1 MSVHEGLTSVARE
14 ITREYQCF
22 VSVHERLTS
31 VVREI
36 TRDYQCFASVHE
48 GLTSVA
54 REITRDYQCF
64 ASVHE
69 RLTSVLGAFTRDC
82 ERFASVYERLTSVS
96 GAFTREYER
105 SRVNVIGHLSMRD
118 GLPATSACVCQS
130 RWADGYI
137 FLRRFEK
144 CPQCPLESIA
154 KVRLLDVPG
163 NSYIFSNGFSRAIR
177 PVGDRCA
184 VHEEHEVSRRRSC
197 SQARARRLTLD
208 GSTAPA

>member
-1 MSVHEGLTSVARE
+1 M
-14 ITREYQCF
+14 
-22 VSVHERLTS
+22 HERFERIPVFCERTRALDE
-31 VVREI
+31 RAF
-36 TRDYQCFASVHE
+36 TRDCE
-48 GLTSVA
+48 
-54 REITRDYQCF
+54 RF

-69 RLTSVLGAFTRDC
+69 RLTSLGAFTRDC
-82 ERFASVYERLTSVS
+82 ERFANVYERLTSVS

-118 GLPATSACVCQS
+118 GLPATSACVSQS

-208 GSTAPA
+208 GSTARA